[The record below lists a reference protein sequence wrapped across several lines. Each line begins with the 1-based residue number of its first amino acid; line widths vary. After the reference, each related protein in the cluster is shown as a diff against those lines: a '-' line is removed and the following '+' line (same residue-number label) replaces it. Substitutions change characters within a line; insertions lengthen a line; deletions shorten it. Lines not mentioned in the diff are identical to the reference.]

1 MTLSCIKIKFITKV
15 SQSCQAKRL
24 PDQTKTAASG
34 FASYCNE
41 SDCPFGTGIYFRRQY
56 FDTHFPQK

>member
-1 MTLSCIKIKFITKV
+1 MTWSCIKIKFITKV

-41 SDCPFGTGIYFRRQY
+41 SDCPFGTGIYFRR
-56 FDTHFPQK
+56 